1 VSYTILIDSWVI
13 FATEKLRKLC
23 PASFFNGTLLAYNKM
38 AHRPRLKANSHRWD
52 CHGNKKAR
60 K

>member
-1 VSYTILIDSWVI
+1 
-13 FATEKLRKLC
+13 
-23 PASFFNGTLLAYNKM
+23 M

-60 K
+60 KWCMYHTPFLLWCPTPAIH